1 MIFKKVDGKTEA
13 ADYLLEE
20 INKLTKLNNTLTWFV
35 SGGSNIAITIAVI
48 QKLTD
53 DQLSRINLLLVDERY
68 GPIGHKDSNYQ
79 QLLDSGLDTNK
90 INMSPILLG
99 EGFSQTSEDYEVKV
113 SNVFASGNFIIGQL
127 GIGSDGHTA
136 GILPDT
142 IACEETESYVVGYK
156 TEQYD
161 RITLSFKSLRLL
173 DKAYVFAFGEDKDI
187 PLNNIRGR
195 DLRLD
200 EQPAQ
205 IFKEIKEAYIIND
218 RIGD

>member
-79 QLLDSGLDTNK
+79 QLLDSGLDANK
-90 INMSPILLG
+90 INVSPILLG
-99 EGFSQTSEDYEVKV
+99 EGFSQTSEDYGVKV

-136 GILPDT
+136 GILPGT

-205 IFKEIKEAYIIND
+205 IFKEIKDAYIIND